1 MAAYIKKNFYNGG
14 KINVKN
20 ILIDSDKIFIQDDSL
35 ALIDNKKI
43 ETMKFNSKKKFY

>member
-1 MAAYIKKNFYNGG
+1 MRKFIKKNFYNGG

-20 ILIDSDKIFIQDDSL
+20 INGKDPGIVREDDSL